1 MKLHG
6 ITLPASLAVST
17 PTTVPAGALAAVV
30 KLLIVIVMT
39 SPVCNRA
46 DTPRLSVSKKTA
58 IGHSGYDF
66 IMFLI
71 ANMRD
76 GIKQIIAMSA

>member
-6 ITLPASLAVST
+6 IILPTSLAVSV
-17 PTTVPAGALAAVV
+17 PTIVPAGAFWATV

-46 DTPRLSVSKKTA
+46 DMAASLSTGNSP
-58 IGHSGYDF
+58 
-66 IMFLI
+66 
-71 ANMRD
+71 
-76 GIKQIIAMSA
+76 SALPLWIW